1 MEQASKALNYCVSQ
15 GEFEGSTERVEGE
28 RLLLESTH
36 KYSAA
41 VSEIK
46 RLSTEGALGKS
57 GGASTSRG
65 SISFSGLALPLKK
78 DFVKFLKE
86 GGDGSVHYFVVLIK
100 YRSRVV
106 ATQMVSTIDSGCVR
120 KEKLCF
126 PNLINLRDLDYDFQV
141 NSELEFLIRIWFS
154 NEKFLSD
161 QFGGLRIANPKR
173 MFASRGQ
180 ISH

>member
-1 MEQASKALNYCVSQ
+1 MQARQRYIFKIVFSIQKSQEDIQREIRKLQEESEEQRQRMEQASKALNYCVSK

-57 GGASTSRG
+57 GGVSTSRG
-65 SISFSGLALPLKK
+65 SISFSGLSLPLKK
-78 DFVKFLKE
+78 DFVRFLKE

-141 NSELEFLIRIWFS
+141 N
-154 NEKFLSD
+154 
-161 QFGGLRIANPKR
+161 
-173 MFASRGQ
+173 
-180 ISH
+180 